1 MKPKMMSK
9 NSLEYL
15 FHHILDGFK
24 ASHEGIVQLQR
35 DHAMSD
41 EEIHELIKKNSERL
55 IDRIREFRLTE
66 KLMSVF
72 FALLFGYMQ
81 INGDDLEMRRP
92 ARVRTTSA
100 RVRNSRTGR
109 RRNEHETTTI

>member
-24 ASHEGIVQLQR
+24 TSHEGIAQLQQNKLV
-35 DHAMSD
+35 SD

-55 IDRIREFRLTE
+55 IDRIREFRMTE
-66 KLMSVF
+66 KLLSVF
-72 FALLFGYMQ
+72 FVALFGYMQ
-81 INGDDLEMRRP
+81 ITGEDLEMRRP
-92 ARVRTTSA
+92 ARA
-100 RVRNSRTGR
+100 RTGKTMQRPGR
-109 RRNEHETTTI
+109 RKSKEETEPTII